1 MIVAAEYGSACG
13 NSAQCHMERNECV
26 EGRCQCR
33 TGYTYHNMICKG
45 MLHGLS
51 EQRHLTFSKLQVLVH
66 LSNMYY

>member
-26 EGRCQCR
+26 DGRCQCR

-45 MLHGLS
+45 MLHDFLS
-51 EQRHLTFSKLQVLVH
+51 KDI
-66 LSNMYY
+66 